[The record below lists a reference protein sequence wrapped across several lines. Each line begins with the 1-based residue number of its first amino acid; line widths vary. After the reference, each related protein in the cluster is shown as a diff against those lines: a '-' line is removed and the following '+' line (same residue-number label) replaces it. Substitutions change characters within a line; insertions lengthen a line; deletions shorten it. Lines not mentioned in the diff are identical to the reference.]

1 MELEELYLRRLG
13 SSDDRPCFDCGDED
27 LNEFFAK
34 DSKEGTNKLVSVT
47 YIFETETGEVVSY
60 FCLSNDAVR
69 KEDTSKSR
77 FKKLLSLLPR
87 EKRYSSMP
95 AVKIG
100 RLATNKKF
108 QCSGAGTKTLD
119 YIKMWFTEGNKT
131 GCRFI
136 IVDAINNPK
145 ALNFYQK
152 NGFDFLD
159 FHQGEE
165 KNNGHTRLMFFDLLT
180 FRP

>member
-1 MELEELYLRRLG
+1 MESGELYLRRLENT
-13 SSDDRPCFDCGDED
+13 DERPCFDCGDED

-34 DSKEGTNKLVSVT
+34 DSKEGTSKLISVT
-47 YIFETETGEVVSY
+47 YVFETESGEAACY
-60 FCLSNDAVR
+60 FCLSNDAIR
-69 KEDTSKSR
+69 KEDTSRSR
-77 FKKLLSLLPR
+77 FKKLMSPLPR

-100 RLATNKKF
+100 RLATNKNF
-108 QCSGAGTKTLD
+108 QCSGIGTKALD

-136 IVDAINNPK
+136 IVDAMNNSK
-145 ALNFYQK
+145 TLRFYEK

-159 FHQGEE
+159 SHKGE